1 MTETGSP
8 RRTPNRGD
16 NVALALIAAC
26 HPGPTAAV
34 TTLSVIL
41 AIAIGLSPL
50 RIVGVGAAILA
61 GQLAIGWS
69 NDWLDARRDVEAGR
83 TDKPV
88 VTGAVAV
95 STVRTAFIVAALAVI
110 PLSFALGADA
120 AAASIVLTASG
131 LSYNLWLKKT
141 QYSWLP
147 YAVSF
152 GLLPLVVTFA
162 ATPPA
167 VAAWWVV
174 ATGSLLG
181 LAAHFANVLPDLED
195 DRAAGVNGLPHR
207 VGRVGSGL
215 FAFGSLLLASVMVT
229 FGGMMMPAAGA
240 APGTPSRS
248 SDAAVAAGATPGLLG
263 LLGFAIGLVIAAF
276 GVWLVLTRPPSR
288 LLFQLIIASA
298 LIDVVLLA
306 LSGSHLLA

>member
-1 MTETGSP
+1 M
-8 RRTPNRGD
+8 
-16 NVALALIAAC
+16 VLALIAAC

-34 TTLSVIL
+34 TALSVIL
-41 AIAIGLSPL
+41 SITIGLAPV
-50 RIVGVGAAILA
+50 RVATVGAAILA

-69 NDWLDARRDVEAGR
+69 NDWLDARRDVDAGR

-88 VTGAVAV
+88 ATGAVAV

-110 PLSFALGADA
+110 PLSFALGIDA

-147 YAVSF
+147 YVVSF
-152 GLLPLVVTFA
+152 GLLPMVVTLA

-207 VGRVGSGL
+207 LGRVGSGL
-215 FAFGSLLLASVMVT
+215 VAFGSLLLASVMVT
-229 FGGMMMPAAGA
+229 FGGLLMPAAGGAPGAPSRYSDATVAAA
-240 APGTPSRS
+240 APS
-248 SDAAVAAGATPGLLG
+248 LLG
-263 LLGFAIGLVIAAF
+263 LIGFAIGLVIAAF

-298 LIDVVLLA
+298 LIDVVLLD
-306 LSGSHLLA
+306 LSGSRLIA